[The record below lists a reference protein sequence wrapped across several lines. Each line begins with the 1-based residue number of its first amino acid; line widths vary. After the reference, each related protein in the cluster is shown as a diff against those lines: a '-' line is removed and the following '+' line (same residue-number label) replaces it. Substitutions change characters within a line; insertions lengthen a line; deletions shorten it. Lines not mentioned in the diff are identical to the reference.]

1 MPLARLAVQE
11 ELHRRDNISGCD
23 SSFFISVGNEPNRH
37 ACMYILAT
45 AARMECP
52 PGISHYKE
60 RNEKTK

>member
-23 SSFFISVGNEPNRH
+23 SSFLF
-37 ACMYILAT
+37 
-45 AARMECP
+45 
-52 PGISHYKE
+52 YKE